1 MKKLKLLAISL
12 ILPVLL
18 SACALSE
25 SKHGST
31 DTTQQIQE
39 TKSSQTEESIK
50 NTEPIQTTDN
60 PPENTDPTQTAENLP
75 DDSPADKLPTYGE
88 YYYDLTNVVLY
99 IEVYDELPSNYIT
112 KEEARELGWEGGS
125 VEKYKEGAAIGG
137 DRFGNYEGL
146 LPESDGRTY
155 TECDIDT
162 NGYGSRGSRRL
173 VFSNDGLYFYTSDH
187 YESFS
192 EVTVTEDYEVI
203 R

>member
-1 MKKLKLLAISL
+1 MRKLFLTVICL
-12 ILPVLL
+12 ILTVFLL
-18 SACALSE
+18 SACGAHEIDPSE
-25 SKHGST
+25 DRQGST
-31 DTTQQIQE
+31 DTT
-39 TKSSQTEESIK
+39 SQTVEAEASE
-50 NTEPIQTTDN
+50 TAETSEDAEPAQPT
-60 PPENTDPTQTAENLP
+60 ENTTTTTTQPTEEPHDN
-75 DDSPADKLPTYGE
+75 LPTYGE

-99 IEVYDELPSNYIT
+99 IEVYGELPPNYIT
-112 KEEARELGWEGGS
+112 KSKARELGWEGGS
-125 VEKYKEGAAIGG
+125 VENYKPGAAIGG

-146 LPESDGRTY
+146 LPEAPGRSY

>member
-1 MKKLKLLAISL
+1 MKKLKLFAIYL
-12 ILPVLL
+12 ILLMVML
-18 SACALSE
+18 SACKAPE
-25 SKHGST
+25 SVTLESFQEFV

-39 TKSSQTEESIK
+39 SEISQNVETPDEEETSAD
-50 NTEPIQTTDN
+50 TDD
-60 PPENTDPTQTAENLP
+60 PPENTP
-75 DDSPADKLPTYGE
+75 DDKLPTYGE
-88 YYYDLTNVVLY
+88 HYYDLTNVVLY

-112 KEEARELGWEGGS
+112 KAEAKELGWEGGS

-137 DRFGNYEGL
+137 DHFGNYEGL
-146 LPESDGRTY
+146 LPESNGRTY

>member
-1 MKKLKLLAISL
+1 MSAAL
-12 ILPVLL
+12 LL
-18 SACALSE
+18 SSCNAKEAASSDGLQE
-25 SKHGST
+25 PSK
-31 DTTQQIQE
+31 TTQQTQKQE
-39 TKSSQTEESIK
+39 ASQSEEVFDDTGSSQDTE
-50 NTEPIQTTDN
+50 TL
-60 PPENTDPTQTAENLP
+60 PEDKPN
-75 DDSPADKLPTYGE
+75 DDLPTYGE

-99 IEVYDELPSNYIT
+99 IEVYGELPPNYIT
-112 KEEARELGWEGGS
+112 KSKARELGWEGGS
-125 VEKYKEGAAIGG
+125 VENYKPGAAIGG

-146 LPESDGRTY
+146 LPEAPGRSY

-192 EVTVTEDYEVI
+192 EVTVTKDYEVI

>member
-1 MKKLKLLAISL
+1 MKKLKLSAISL
-12 ILPVLL
+12 LMSAALL
-18 SACALSE
+18 MSACGAQE
-25 SKHGST
+25 SAPSDGA
-31 DTTQQIQE
+31 QQSSATSQQTQE
-39 TKSSQTEESIK
+39 TEAFQHKESSQDTEEPPK
-50 NTEPIQTTDN
+50 DTPNDN
-60 PPENTDPTQTAENLP
+60 
-75 DDSPADKLPTYGE
+75 LPTYGE

-112 KEEARELGWEGGS
+112 KAEARELGWEGGS
-125 VEKYKEGAAIGG
+125 VEDYMEGAAIGG

-146 LPESDGRTY
+146 LPEAEGRTY

-162 NGYGSRGSRRL
+162 KGYGSRGSRRL